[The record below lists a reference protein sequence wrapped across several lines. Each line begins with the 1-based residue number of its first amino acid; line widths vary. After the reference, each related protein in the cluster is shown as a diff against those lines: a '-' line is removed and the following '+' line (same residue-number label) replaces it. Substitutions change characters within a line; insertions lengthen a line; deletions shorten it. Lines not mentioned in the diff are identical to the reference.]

1 MGLNRFMRAM
11 MVVFITANCITIN
24 PDIIF
29 AATDSEDSSLNTDEW
44 EEEKTEE
51 QPSEV
56 NTGPRYETA
65 REVSSRDIEEL
76 EKSNKVKNT
85 NKADLIAMLKA
96 KAEKGPNIN
105 NNNSE
110 QSENVAINE
119 EASGSDRPAIQVERR
134 HPGLPSDS
142 AAEIKKRR
150 KAIASSDSELESLT
164 YPDKPTKATK
174 KKVAKASVTDT
185 SESDLDSSMQSAD
198 ESTPQPLKANQQP
211 FFPKVFKKI
220 KDAGKWVRDKIDENP
235 EVKKAIVDKSA
246 GLIDQLLTK
255 KKNEEVNASDFPPPP
270 TDEELRLAL
279 PETPMLLGF
288 NAPATSE
295 PSSFEFPPPPT
306 DEELRLALPETPM
319 LLGFNAPATSEPSSF
334 EFPPPP
340 TDEELRLALPETP
353 MLLGFNA
360 PATSEPSSFEF
371 PPPPTEDELEIMR
384 ETAPSLDSSFTSGDL
399 ASLRSAIN
407 RHSQNFSDFPPM
419 PTEEELNGRGG
430 IPTSEEFSSLNSGDF
445 TDDENSETTEEEID
459 RLADLRDRGTGKHS
473 RNAGFL
479 PLNPF
484 TSSPVPSLTPKVP
497 KISAPALITDI
508 TKKAPFKNPP
518 QPLNVFNKKTT
529 TKTAPKKITPVNTAP
544 KLAALPITKAQETE
558 LGENKAPFIEK
569 QAETNNRPIDMPSLP
584 VIQKEVTERNK
595 EEMKPQTE
603 EKVVGESEPANN
615 VNGKKR
621 SAGIEEGKL
630 IAKSAEDEK
639 AKEEPVNHTTLIL
652 AMLAIGVFSL
662 GAVIKIIQL
671 RKNS

>member
-110 QSENVAINE
+110 QTENAAINE
-119 EASGSDRPAIQVERR
+119 EASGADRPAIQVERR

-164 YPDKPTKATK
+164 YLDKPTKANK
-174 KKVAKASVTDT
+174 KKVAKELVADA

-198 ESTPQPLKANQQP
+198 ESSPQPLKANQQP

-288 NAPATSE
+288 NAPT
-295 PSSFEFPPPPT
+295 
-306 DEELRLALPETPM
+306 
-319 LLGFNAPATSEPSSF
+319 TSEPSSF

-407 RHSQNFSDFPPM
+407 RHSENFSDFPPI

-430 IPTSEEFSSLNSGDF
+430 RPTSEEFSSLNSGDF

-484 TSSPVPSLTPKVP
+484 ISSPVPSLTPKVP
-497 KISAPALITDI
+497 KISAPALISDI
-508 TKKAPFKNPP
+508 TKKAPFKNPS

-529 TKTAPKKITPVNTAP
+529 TKTVTKKPTPVKTAP
-544 KLAALPITKAQETE
+544 KLAELPATKPQETV
-558 LGENKAPFIEK
+558 LRENKTPFIEK
-569 QAETNNRPIDMPSLP
+569 QAETNKQSINMPSLP
-584 VIQKEVTERNK
+584 VIQKEATESDK

-603 EKVVGESEPANN
+603 EKMVEESESANN
-615 VNGKKR
+615 ANGKNR

-639 AKEEPVNHTTLIL
+639 AKEEPGNHTTLIL

-662 GAVIKIIQL
+662 GAFIKIIQL
-671 RKNS
+671 RKNN

>member
-1 MGLNRFMRAM
+1 MRAM

-110 QSENVAINE
+110 QSDNVAINE

-306 DEELRLALPETPM
+306 
-319 LLGFNAPATSEPSSF
+319 
-334 EFPPPP
+334 
-340 TDEELRLALPETP
+340 
-353 MLLGFNA
+353 
-360 PATSEPSSFEF
+360 
-371 PPPPTEDELEIMR
+371 EDELEIMR

-407 RHSQNFSDFPPM
+407 RHSQNFSDFPLM

-484 TSSPVPSLTPKVP
+484 TSSPVPSLSPKVS
-497 KISAPALITDI
+497 KISAPALITGI

-544 KLAALPITKAQETE
+544 KLAALPITKAQETA

>member
-96 KAEKGPNIN
+96 KAEKGPNN
-105 NNNSE
+105 NNNNGE
-110 QSENVAINE
+110 QTGNVAINE
-119 EASGSDRPAIQVERR
+119 EASGVDRPTLQVERR
-134 HPGLPSDS
+134 HPGLSSDS

-164 YPDKPTKATK
+164 YPDKPTKANK
-174 KKVAKASVTDT
+174 RKVAKESVVDA

-198 ESTPQPLKANQQP
+198 ESTPQPLKANQKP

-255 KKNEEVNASDFPPPP
+255 KKSEEVNASDFPPPP

-288 NAPATSE
+288 NAP
-295 PSSFEFPPPPT
+295 
-306 DEELRLALPETPM
+306 TP
-319 LLGFNAPATSEPSSF
+319 SEPSSF

-407 RHSQNFSDFPPM
+407 RHSENFSDFPPI

-430 IPTSEEFSSLNSGDF
+430 RPTSEEFSSLNSGDF

-484 TSSPVPSLTPKVP
+484 ISSPVPSLTPKVP
-497 KISAPALITDI
+497 KISAPALISDI
-508 TKKAPFKNPP
+508 TKKAPFKNPS

-529 TKTAPKKITPVNTAP
+529 TKTVTKKPTPVKAAP
-544 KLAALPITKAQETE
+544 KLAELPATKPQETV
-558 LGENKAPFIEK
+558 LRENKTPFIEK
-569 QAETNNRPIDMPSLP
+569 QAETNKQSINMPSLP
-584 VIQKEVTERNK
+584 VIQKEATESDK

-603 EKVVGESEPANN
+603 EKMVEESESANN
-615 VNGKKR
+615 ANGKNR

-639 AKEEPVNHTTLIL
+639 AKEEPGNHTTLIL

-662 GAVIKIIQL
+662 GAFIKIIQL
-671 RKNS
+671 RKNN

>member
-340 TDEELRLALPETP
+340 T
-353 MLLGFNA
+353 
-360 PATSEPSSFEF
+360 
-371 PPPPTEDELEIMR
+371 EDELEIMR

-558 LGENKAPFIEK
+558 LEENKAPFIEK

-584 VIQKEVTERNK
+584 VIQKEVTEGNK

-630 IAKSAEDEK
+630 IAKSTEDEK

>member
-96 KAEKGPNIN
+96 KAEKGPNN
-105 NNNSE
+105 NNNNGE
-110 QSENVAINE
+110 QTGNVAINE
-119 EASGSDRPAIQVERR
+119 EASGVDRPTLQVERR
-134 HPGLPSDS
+134 HPGLSSDS

-164 YPDKPTKATK
+164 YPDKPTKANK
-174 KKVAKASVTDT
+174 RKVAKESVVDA
-185 SESDLDSSMQSAD
+185 SESGLDSSMQSAD
-198 ESTPQPLKANQQP
+198 ESTPQPLKANQKP

-255 KKNEEVNASDFPPPP
+255 KKSEEVNASDFPPPP

-288 NAPATSE
+288 NAP
-295 PSSFEFPPPPT
+295 
-306 DEELRLALPETPM
+306 TP
-319 LLGFNAPATSEPSSF
+319 SEPSSF

-407 RHSQNFSDFPPM
+407 RHSENFSDFPPI

-430 IPTSEEFSSLNSGDF
+430 RPTSEEFSSLNSGDF

-484 TSSPVPSLTPKVP
+484 ISSPVPSLTPKVP
-497 KISAPALITDI
+497 KISAPALISDI
-508 TKKAPFKNPP
+508 TKKAPFKNPS

-529 TKTAPKKITPVNTAP
+529 TKTVTKKPTPVKTAP
-544 KLAALPITKAQETE
+544 KLAELPATKPQETV
-558 LGENKAPFIEK
+558 LRENKTPFIEK
-569 QAETNNRPIDMPSLP
+569 QAETNKQSINMPSLP
-584 VIQKEVTERNK
+584 VIQKEATESDK

-603 EKVVGESEPANN
+603 EKMVEESESANN
-615 VNGKKR
+615 ANGKNR

-639 AKEEPVNHTTLIL
+639 AKEEPGNHTTLIL

-662 GAVIKIIQL
+662 GAFIKIIQL
-671 RKNS
+671 RKNN

>member
-65 REVSSRDIEEL
+65 REVSSRDIKEL
-76 EKSNKVKNT
+76 EKSNKVRNT
-85 NKADLIAMLKA
+85 NKADLIAMLKE
-96 KAEKGPNIN
+96 KAEKGPNN
-105 NNNSE
+105 NNNNGE
-110 QSENVAINE
+110 QTGNVAINE
-119 EASGSDRPAIQVERR
+119 EASGVDRPTLQVERR
-134 HPGLPSDS
+134 HPGLSSDS

-164 YPDKPTKATK
+164 YPDKPTKANK
-174 KKVAKASVTDT
+174 RKVAKESVVDA

-198 ESTPQPLKANQQP
+198 ESTPQPLKANQKP

-255 KKNEEVNASDFPPPP
+255 KKSEEVNASDFPPPP

-288 NAPATSE
+288 NAPTPSE

-306 DEELRLALPETPM
+306 DEELRLALPEK
-319 LLGFNAPATSEPSSF
+319 
-334 EFPPPP
+334 
-340 TDEELRLALPETP
+340 P

-407 RHSQNFSDFPPM
+407 RHSENFSDFPPI

-430 IPTSEEFSSLNSGDF
+430 RPTSEEFSSLNSGDF

-484 TSSPVPSLTPKVP
+484 TSSPVPSLSPKVS
-497 KISAPALITDI
+497 KISAPALISDI
-508 TKKAPFKNPP
+508 TKKTPFKNPS

-529 TKTAPKKITPVNTAP
+529 TKTVTKKPTPVKTAP
-544 KLAALPITKAQETE
+544 KLAELPATKPQETV
-558 LGENKAPFIEK
+558 LRENKTPFIEK
-569 QAETNNRPIDMPSLP
+569 QAETNKQSINMPSLP
-584 VIQKEVTERNK
+584 VIQKEATESDK

-603 EKVVGESEPANN
+603 EKMVEESESANN
-615 VNGKKR
+615 ANGKNR

-639 AKEEPVNHTTLIL
+639 AKEEPGNHTTLIL

-662 GAVIKIIQL
+662 GAFIKIIQL
-671 RKNS
+671 RKNN

>member
-142 AAEIKKRR
+142 AAGIKKRR

-340 TDEELRLALPETP
+340 T
-353 MLLGFNA
+353 
-360 PATSEPSSFEF
+360 
-371 PPPPTEDELEIMR
+371 EDELEIMR

-459 RLADLRDRGTGKHS
+459 RLTDLRDRGTGKHS

-484 TSSPVPSLTPKVP
+484 TSSPVPSLTPKVS
-497 KISAPALITDI
+497 KISAPALITDV

>member
-1 MGLNRFMRAM
+1 MRAM

-65 REVSSRDIEEL
+65 REVSSRDIKEL
-76 EKSNKVKNT
+76 EKSNKVRNT
-85 NKADLIAMLKA
+85 NKADLIAMLKE
-96 KAEKGPNIN
+96 KAEKGPNN
-105 NNNSE
+105 NNNNGE
-110 QSENVAINE
+110 QTGNVAINE
-119 EASGSDRPAIQVERR
+119 EASGVDRPTLQVERR
-134 HPGLPSDS
+134 HPGLSSDS

-164 YPDKPTKATK
+164 YPDKPTKANK
-174 KKVAKASVTDT
+174 RKVAKESVVDA

-198 ESTPQPLKANQQP
+198 ESTPQPLKANQKP

-255 KKNEEVNASDFPPPP
+255 KKSEEVNASD
-270 TDEELRLAL
+270 
-279 PETPMLLGF
+279 
-288 NAPATSE
+288 
-295 PSSFEFPPPPT
+295 
-306 DEELRLALPETPM
+306 
-319 LLGFNAPATSEPSSF
+319 
-334 EFPPPP
+334 FPPPP

-407 RHSQNFSDFPPM
+407 RHSENFSDFPPI

-430 IPTSEEFSSLNSGDF
+430 RPTSEEFSSLNSGDF

-484 TSSPVPSLTPKVP
+484 TSSPVPSLSPKVS
-497 KISAPALITDI
+497 KISAPALISDI
-508 TKKAPFKNPP
+508 TKKTPFKNPS
-518 QPLNVFNKKTT
+518 QLLNVFNKKTT
-529 TKTAPKKITPVNTAP
+529 TKTVTKKPTPVKTAP
-544 KLAALPITKAQETE
+544 KLAELPATKPQETV
-558 LGENKAPFIEK
+558 LRENKTPFIEK
-569 QAETNNRPIDMPSLP
+569 QAETNKQSINMPSLP
-584 VIQKEVTERNK
+584 VIQKEATESDK

-603 EKVVGESEPANN
+603 EKMVEESESANN
-615 VNGKKR
+615 ANGKNR

-639 AKEEPVNHTTLIL
+639 AKEEPGNHTTLIL

-662 GAVIKIIQL
+662 GAFIKIIQL
-671 RKNS
+671 RKNN

>member
-110 QSENVAINE
+110 QTENAAINE
-119 EASGSDRPAIQVERR
+119 EASEADRPAIQVERR
-134 HPGLPSDS
+134 HPGLSSDS

-164 YPDKPTKATK
+164 YLDKPTKANK
-174 KKVAKASVTDT
+174 KKVAKELVADA

-198 ESTPQPLKANQQP
+198 ESSPQPLKANQQP

-255 KKNEEVNASDFPPPP
+255 KKNEEVNALDFPAPP

-288 NAPATSE
+288 NAPVTSE

-306 DEELRLALPETPM
+306 DEELRLALPETPK
-319 LLGFNAPATSEPSSF
+319 LLGFNAPV
-334 EFPPPP
+334 
-340 TDEELRLALPETP
+340 
-353 MLLGFNA
+353 
-360 PATSEPSSFEF
+360 TSEPSSFEF

-384 ETAPSLDSSFTSGDL
+384 GTAPSLDSSFTSGDL

-407 RHSQNFSDFPPM
+407 RHSQNFSDFPPI

-430 IPTSEEFSSLNSGDF
+430 RPTSEEFSSLNSGDF

-484 TSSPVPSLTPKVP
+484 TSSPVPSLSPKVS
-497 KISAPALITDI
+497 KISAPALINDI

-529 TKTAPKKITPVNTAP
+529 TKTASKKITPVNTAP
-544 KLAALPITKAQETE
+544 KLAALPITKAQETA

-569 QAETNNRPIDMPSLP
+569 QAEPNNQPIDMPSLP

-603 EKVVGESEPANN
+603 EKMVGESEPANN

-639 AKEEPVNHTTLIL
+639 AKEESANHTTLIL
-652 AMLAIGVFSL
+652 AMLAMGVFSL
-662 GAVIKIIQL
+662 GAFIKIIQL

>member
-1 MGLNRFMRAM
+1 MRAM

-306 DEELRLALPETPM
+306 
-319 LLGFNAPATSEPSSF
+319 
-334 EFPPPP
+334 
-340 TDEELRLALPETP
+340 
-353 MLLGFNA
+353 
-360 PATSEPSSFEF
+360 
-371 PPPPTEDELEIMR
+371 EDELEIMR

-407 RHSQNFSDFPPM
+407 RHSQNFSDFPPT

-484 TSSPVPSLTPKVP
+484 TSSPVPSLSPKVS
-497 KISAPALITDI
+497 KISAPALITDV

>member
-1 MGLNRFMRAM
+1 MRAM

-65 REVSSRDIEEL
+65 REVSSRDIKEL
-76 EKSNKVKNT
+76 EKSNKVRNT
-85 NKADLIAMLKA
+85 NKADLIAMLKE
-96 KAEKGPNIN
+96 KAEKGPNN
-105 NNNSE
+105 NNNNGE
-110 QSENVAINE
+110 QTGNVAINE
-119 EASGSDRPAIQVERR
+119 EASGVDRPTLQVERR

-164 YPDKPTKATK
+164 YPDKPTKVNK
-174 KKVAKASVTDT
+174 KKVAKESVADA

-198 ESTPQPLKANQQP
+198 ESSPQPLKANQQP

-255 KKNEEVNASDFPPPP
+255 KKSEEVNASD
-270 TDEELRLAL
+270 
-279 PETPMLLGF
+279 
-288 NAPATSE
+288 
-295 PSSFEFPPPPT
+295 
-306 DEELRLALPETPM
+306 
-319 LLGFNAPATSEPSSF
+319 
-334 EFPPPP
+334 FPPPP

-407 RHSQNFSDFPPM
+407 RHSENFSDFPPI

-430 IPTSEEFSSLNSGDF
+430 RPTSEEFSSLNSGDF

-484 TSSPVPSLTPKVP
+484 TSSPVPSLSPKVP
-497 KISAPALITDI
+497 KISAPALISDI
-508 TKKAPFKNPP
+508 TKKTPFKNPS

-529 TKTAPKKITPVNTAP
+529 TKTVTKKPTPVKTAP
-544 KLAALPITKAQETE
+544 KLAELPATKPQETV
-558 LGENKAPFIEK
+558 LRENKTPFIEK
-569 QAETNNRPIDMPSLP
+569 QAETNKQSINMPSLP
-584 VIQKEVTERNK
+584 VIQKEATESDK

-603 EKVVGESEPANN
+603 EKMVEESESANN
-615 VNGKKR
+615 ANGKNR

-639 AKEEPVNHTTLIL
+639 AKEEPGNHTTLIL

-662 GAVIKIIQL
+662 GAFIKIIQL
-671 RKNS
+671 RKNN

>member
-1 MGLNRFMRAM
+1 MRAM

-306 DEELRLALPETPM
+306 
-319 LLGFNAPATSEPSSF
+319 
-334 EFPPPP
+334 
-340 TDEELRLALPETP
+340 
-353 MLLGFNA
+353 
-360 PATSEPSSFEF
+360 
-371 PPPPTEDELEIMR
+371 EDELEIMR

-407 RHSQNFSDFPPM
+407 RHSQNFSDFPPI

-544 KLAALPITKAQETE
+544 KLAALPITKAQETA

-652 AMLAIGVFSL
+652 ALAIGVFSL

>member
-44 EEEKTEE
+44 EEEKIEE

-110 QSENVAINE
+110 QTENAAINE
-119 EASGSDRPAIQVERR
+119 EASGADRPAIQVERR

-164 YPDKPTKATK
+164 YLDKPTKANK
-174 KKVAKASVTDT
+174 KKVAKESVADA

-198 ESTPQPLKANQQP
+198 ESSPQPLKANQQP

-255 KKNEEVNASDFPPPP
+255 KKNEEVNALDFPAPP

-288 NAPATSE
+288 NAPV
-295 PSSFEFPPPPT
+295 
-306 DEELRLALPETPM
+306 
-319 LLGFNAPATSEPSSF
+319 
-334 EFPPPP
+334 
-340 TDEELRLALPETP
+340 
-353 MLLGFNA
+353 
-360 PATSEPSSFEF
+360 TSEPSSFEF

-407 RHSQNFSDFPPM
+407 RHSENFSDFPPI

-430 IPTSEEFSSLNSGDF
+430 RPTSEEFSSLNSGDF

-484 TSSPVPSLTPKVP
+484 TSSPVPSLSPKVS
-497 KISAPALITDI
+497 KISAPALISDI

-529 TKTAPKKITPVNTAP
+529 TKTASKKITPVNTSP
-544 KLAALPITKAQETE
+544 KLAALPITKAQETA
-558 LGENKAPFIEK
+558 LGENKAPFREK
-569 QAETNNRPIDMPSLP
+569 RAEPNNQPIDMPSLP
-584 VIQKEVTERNK
+584 VIQKEVTEKNK

-603 EKVVGESEPANN
+603 EKMVGESEPANN

-639 AKEEPVNHTTLIL
+639 AKEEPANHTTLIL
-652 AMLAIGVFSL
+652 AMLAMGVFSL
-662 GAVIKIIQL
+662 GAFIKIIQL

>member
-44 EEEKTEE
+44 EEEKIEE

-110 QSENVAINE
+110 QTENAAINE
-119 EASGSDRPAIQVERR
+119 EASGADRPAIQVERR
-134 HPGLPSDS
+134 HPGLSSDS

-164 YPDKPTKATK
+164 YPDKPTKANK
-174 KKVAKASVTDT
+174 KKVAKESVADA

-198 ESTPQPLKANQQP
+198 ESSPQPLKANQQP

-255 KKNEEVNASDFPPPP
+255 KKNEEVNASDFPPP
-270 TDEELRLAL
+270 
-279 PETPMLLGF
+279 
-288 NAPATSE
+288 S
-295 PSSFEFPPPPT
+295 T

-407 RHSQNFSDFPPM
+407 RHSENFSDFPPI

-430 IPTSEEFSSLNSGDF
+430 RPTSEEFSSLNSGDF

-459 RLADLRDRGTGKHS
+459 RLADLRDSGTGKHS

-484 TSSPVPSLTPKVP
+484 TSSPVPSLSPKVS
-497 KISAPALITDI
+497 KISAPALISDI

-529 TKTAPKKITPVNTAP
+529 TKTASKKITPVNTSP
-544 KLAALPITKAQETE
+544 KLAALPITKAQETA

-569 QAETNNRPIDMPSLP
+569 QAEPNNQPIDMPSLP

-603 EKVVGESEPANN
+603 EKMVGESEPANN

-639 AKEEPVNHTTLIL
+639 AKEEPANHTTLIL
-652 AMLAIGVFSL
+652 AMLAMGVFSL
-662 GAVIKIIQL
+662 GAFIKIIQL

>member
-65 REVSSRDIEEL
+65 REVSSRDIKEL
-76 EKSNKVKNT
+76 EKSNKVRNT

-110 QSENVAINE
+110 QTENAAINE
-119 EASGSDRPAIQVERR
+119 EASGADRPAIQVERR

-164 YPDKPTKATK
+164 YPDKPTKVNK
-174 KKVAKASVTDT
+174 KKVAKESVADA

-198 ESTPQPLKANQQP
+198 ESSPQPLKANQQP

-255 KKNEEVNASDFPPPP
+255 KKSEEVNASD
-270 TDEELRLAL
+270 
-279 PETPMLLGF
+279 
-288 NAPATSE
+288 
-295 PSSFEFPPPPT
+295 FPPPPT

-407 RHSQNFSDFPPM
+407 RHSENFSDFPPI

-430 IPTSEEFSSLNSGDF
+430 RPTSEEFSSLNSGDF

-484 TSSPVPSLTPKVP
+484 TSSPVPSLSPKVS
-497 KISAPALITDI
+497 KISAPALISDI
-508 TKKAPFKNPP
+508 TKKTPFKNPS

-529 TKTAPKKITPVNTAP
+529 TKTVTKKPTPVKTAP
-544 KLAALPITKAQETE
+544 KLAELPATKPQETV
-558 LGENKAPFIEK
+558 LRENKTPFIEK
-569 QAETNNRPIDMPSLP
+569 QAETNKQSINMPSLP
-584 VIQKEVTERNK
+584 VIQKEATESDK

-603 EKVVGESEPANN
+603 EKMVEESESANN
-615 VNGKKR
+615 ANGKNR

-639 AKEEPVNHTTLIL
+639 AKEEPGNHTTLIL

-662 GAVIKIIQL
+662 GAFIKIIQL
-671 RKNS
+671 RKNN

>member
-110 QSENVAINE
+110 QTENAAINE
-119 EASGSDRPAIQVERR
+119 EASEADRPAIQVERR
-134 HPGLPSDS
+134 HPGLSSDS

-164 YPDKPTKATK
+164 YLDKPTKANK
-174 KKVAKASVTDT
+174 KKVAKELVADA

-198 ESTPQPLKANQQP
+198 ESSPQPLKANQQP

-255 KKNEEVNASDFPPPP
+255 KKNEEVNALDFPAPP

-288 NAPATSE
+288 NAPVTSE

-306 DEELRLALPETPM
+306 DEELRLALPETPK
-319 LLGFNAPATSEPSSF
+319 LLGFNAPV
-334 EFPPPP
+334 
-340 TDEELRLALPETP
+340 
-353 MLLGFNA
+353 
-360 PATSEPSSFEF
+360 TSEPSSFEF

-384 ETAPSLDSSFTSGDL
+384 GTAPSLDSSFTSGDL

-407 RHSQNFSDFPPM
+407 RHSQNFSDFPPI

-430 IPTSEEFSSLNSGDF
+430 RPTSEEFSSLNSGDF

-484 TSSPVPSLTPKVP
+484 TSSPVPSLSPKVS
-497 KISAPALITDI
+497 KISAPALINDI
-508 TKKAPFKNPP
+508 TK
-518 QPLNVFNKKTT
+518 
-529 TKTAPKKITPVNTAP
+529 
-544 KLAALPITKAQETE
+544 
-558 LGENKAPFIEK
+558 KAPFIEK
-569 QAETNNRPIDMPSLP
+569 QAEPNNQPIDMPSLP

-603 EKVVGESEPANN
+603 EKMVGESEPANN

-639 AKEEPVNHTTLIL
+639 AKEESANHTTLIL
-652 AMLAIGVFSL
+652 AMLAMGVFSL
-662 GAVIKIIQL
+662 GAFIKIIQL

>member
-110 QSENVAINE
+110 QTENAAISE
-119 EASGSDRPAIQVERR
+119 EASGADRPAIQVERR

-164 YPDKPTKATK
+164 YLDKPTKANK
-174 KKVAKASVTDT
+174 KKVAKELVADA

-198 ESTPQPLKANQQP
+198 ESSPQPLKANQQP

-270 TDEELRLAL
+270 TDE
-279 PETPMLLGF
+279 
-288 NAPATSE
+288 
-295 PSSFEFPPPPT
+295 
-306 DEELRLALPETPM
+306 D
-319 LLGFNAPATSEPSSF
+319 
-334 EFPPPP
+334 
-340 TDEELRLALPETP
+340 LRLALPETP

-407 RHSQNFSDFPPM
+407 RHSENFSDFPPI

-430 IPTSEEFSSLNSGDF
+430 RPTSEAFSSLNSGDF

-484 TSSPVPSLTPKVP
+484 TSSPVPSLSPKIS
-497 KISAPALITDI
+497 KISAPALISDI

-518 QPLNVFNKKTT
+518 QPLNVFNKKTA
-529 TKTAPKKITPVNTAP
+529 TKTASKKITPVNTSP
-544 KLAALPITKAQETE
+544 KLAALPITKAQETA

-569 QAETNNRPIDMPSLP
+569 QAEANNQPIDMPSLP
-584 VIQKEVTERNK
+584 VIQKEDTERNK

-603 EKVVGESEPANN
+603 EKMVGESEPANN

-639 AKEEPVNHTTLIL
+639 AKEEPANHTTLIL
-652 AMLAIGVFSL
+652 AMLAMGVFSL
-662 GAVIKIIQL
+662 GAFIKIIQL

>member
-110 QSENVAINE
+110 QSDNVAINE

-306 DEELRLALPETPM
+306 
-319 LLGFNAPATSEPSSF
+319 
-334 EFPPPP
+334 
-340 TDEELRLALPETP
+340 
-353 MLLGFNA
+353 
-360 PATSEPSSFEF
+360 
-371 PPPPTEDELEIMR
+371 EDELEIMR

-407 RHSQNFSDFPPM
+407 RHSQNFSDFPLM

-479 PLNPF
+479 PLNSF
-484 TSSPVPSLTPKVP
+484 TSSPVPSLSPKVS

-544 KLAALPITKAQETE
+544 KLAALPITKAQETA

-584 VIQKEVTERNK
+584 VIRKEVTERNK

>member
-110 QSENVAINE
+110 QTENAAINE
-119 EASGSDRPAIQVERR
+119 EASGADRPAIQVERR

-164 YPDKPTKATK
+164 YPDKPTKVNK
-174 KKVAKASVTDT
+174 KKVAKESVADA

-198 ESTPQPLKANQQP
+198 ESSPQPLKANQQP

-306 DEELRLALPETPM
+306 
-319 LLGFNAPATSEPSSF
+319 
-334 EFPPPP
+334 
-340 TDEELRLALPETP
+340 
-353 MLLGFNA
+353 
-360 PATSEPSSFEF
+360 
-371 PPPPTEDELEIMR
+371 EDELEIMR

-407 RHSQNFSDFPPM
+407 RHSENFSDFPPI

-430 IPTSEEFSSLNSGDF
+430 RPTSEEFSSLNSGDF

-484 TSSPVPSLTPKVP
+484 TSSPVPSLSPKVS
-497 KISAPALITDI
+497 KKSAPALISDI

-518 QPLNVFNKKTT
+518 QPLNVFNKKTA
-529 TKTAPKKITPVNTAP
+529 TKTASKKITPVNTAP
-544 KLAALPITKAQETE
+544 KLAALPITKAQETA

-569 QAETNNRPIDMPSLP
+569 QAEPNNQPIDMPSLP

-603 EKVVGESEPANN
+603 EKMVGESEPANN

-639 AKEEPVNHTTLIL
+639 AKEESANHTTLIL
-652 AMLAIGVFSL
+652 AMLAMGVFSL
-662 GAVIKIIQL
+662 GAFIKIIQL

>member
-1 MGLNRFMRAM
+1 MRAM

-110 QSENVAINE
+110 QTENAAINE
-119 EASGSDRPAIQVERR
+119 EASGADRPAIQVERR

-164 YPDKPTKATK
+164 YLDKPTKANK

-235 EVKKAIVDKSA
+235 EVKKAIVDKGA

-255 KKNEEVNASDFPPPP
+255 KKNEEVNASD
-270 TDEELRLAL
+270 
-279 PETPMLLGF
+279 
-288 NAPATSE
+288 
-295 PSSFEFPPPPT
+295 
-306 DEELRLALPETPM
+306 
-319 LLGFNAPATSEPSSF
+319 
-334 EFPPPP
+334 FPPPP

-407 RHSQNFSDFPPM
+407 RHSENFSDFPPI

-430 IPTSEEFSSLNSGDF
+430 RLTSEEFSSLNSGDF

-484 TSSPVPSLTPKVP
+484 TSSPVPSLSPKVS
-497 KISAPALITDI
+497 KKSAPALISDI

-518 QPLNVFNKKTT
+518 QPLNVFNKKTA
-529 TKTAPKKITPVNTAP
+529 TKTASKKITPVNTSP
-544 KLAALPITKAQETE
+544 KLATLPITKAQETA

-569 QAETNNRPIDMPSLP
+569 QAEPNNQPIDMPSLP

-603 EKVVGESEPANN
+603 EKMVGESEPANN

-639 AKEEPVNHTTLIL
+639 AKEEPANHTTLIL
-652 AMLAIGVFSL
+652 AMLAMGVFSL
-662 GAVIKIIQL
+662 GAFIKIIQL

>member
-1 MGLNRFMRAM
+1 MRAM

-65 REVSSRDIEEL
+65 REVSSRDIKEL
-76 EKSNKVKNT
+76 EKSNKVRNT
-85 NKADLIAMLKA
+85 NKADLIAMLKE
-96 KAEKGPNIN
+96 KAEKGPNN
-105 NNNSE
+105 NNNNGE
-110 QSENVAINE
+110 QTGNVAINE
-119 EASGSDRPAIQVERR
+119 EASGVDRPTLQVERR

-164 YPDKPTKATK
+164 YPDKPTKVNK
-174 KKVAKASVTDT
+174 KKVAKESVADA

-198 ESTPQPLKANQQP
+198 ESSPQPLKANQQP

-255 KKNEEVNASDFPPPP
+255 KKSEEVNASD
-270 TDEELRLAL
+270 
-279 PETPMLLGF
+279 
-288 NAPATSE
+288 
-295 PSSFEFPPPPT
+295 
-306 DEELRLALPETPM
+306 
-319 LLGFNAPATSEPSSF
+319 
-334 EFPPPP
+334 FPPPP

-407 RHSQNFSDFPPM
+407 RHSENFSDFPPI

-430 IPTSEEFSSLNSGDF
+430 RPTSEEFSSLNSGDF

-484 TSSPVPSLTPKVP
+484 TSSPVPSLSPKVS
-497 KISAPALITDI
+497 KISAPALISDI
-508 TKKAPFKNPP
+508 TKKAPFKNPS

-529 TKTAPKKITPVNTAP
+529 TKTVTKKPTPVKTAP
-544 KLAALPITKAQETE
+544 KLAELPATKPQETV
-558 LGENKAPFIEK
+558 LRENKTPFIEK
-569 QAETNNRPIDMPSLP
+569 QAETNKQSINMPSLP
-584 VIQKEVTERNK
+584 VIQKEATESDK

-603 EKVVGESEPANN
+603 GKMVEESESANN
-615 VNGKKR
+615 ANGKNR

-639 AKEEPVNHTTLIL
+639 AKEEPGNHTTLIL

-662 GAVIKIIQL
+662 GAFIKIIQL
-671 RKNS
+671 RKNN

>member
-340 TDEELRLALPETP
+340 T
-353 MLLGFNA
+353 
-360 PATSEPSSFEF
+360 
-371 PPPPTEDELEIMR
+371 EDELEIMR

-518 QPLNVFNKKTT
+518 QSLNVFNKKTT

>member
-1 MGLNRFMRAM
+1 MRAM

-65 REVSSRDIEEL
+65 REVSSRDIKEL
-76 EKSNKVKNT
+76 EKSNKVRNT
-85 NKADLIAMLKA
+85 NKADLIAMLKE
-96 KAEKGPNIN
+96 KAEKGPNN
-105 NNNSE
+105 NNNNGE
-110 QSENVAINE
+110 QTGNVAINE
-119 EASGSDRPAIQVERR
+119 EASGVDRPTLQVERR
-134 HPGLPSDS
+134 HPGLSSDS

-164 YPDKPTKATK
+164 YPDKPTKANK
-174 KKVAKASVTDT
+174 RKVAKESVVDA

-198 ESTPQPLKANQQP
+198 ESSPQPLKANQQP

-255 KKNEEVNASDFPPPP
+255 KKSEEVNASDFPPPP

-288 NAPATSE
+288 NAPT
-295 PSSFEFPPPPT
+295 
-306 DEELRLALPETPM
+306 
-319 LLGFNAPATSEPSSF
+319 TSEPSSF

-407 RHSQNFSDFPPM
+407 RHSENFSDFPPI

-430 IPTSEEFSSLNSGDF
+430 RPTSEEFSSLNSGDF

-484 TSSPVPSLTPKVP
+484 TSSPVPSLSPKVS
-497 KISAPALITDI
+497 KISAPALISDI
-508 TKKAPFKNPP
+508 TKKTPFKNPS

-529 TKTAPKKITPVNTAP
+529 TKTVTKKPTPVKTAP
-544 KLAALPITKAQETE
+544 KLAELPATKPQETV
-558 LGENKAPFIEK
+558 LRENKTPFIEK
-569 QAETNNRPIDMPSLP
+569 QAETNKQSINMPSLP
-584 VIQKEVTERNK
+584 VIQKEATESDK

-603 EKVVGESEPANN
+603 EKMVEESESANN
-615 VNGKKR
+615 ANGKNR

-639 AKEEPVNHTTLIL
+639 AKEEPGNHTTLIL

-662 GAVIKIIQL
+662 GAFIKIIQL
-671 RKNS
+671 RKNN

>member
-1 MGLNRFMRAM
+1 MRAM

-306 DEELRLALPETPM
+306 
-319 LLGFNAPATSEPSSF
+319 
-334 EFPPPP
+334 
-340 TDEELRLALPETP
+340 
-353 MLLGFNA
+353 
-360 PATSEPSSFEF
+360 
-371 PPPPTEDELEIMR
+371 EDELEIMR
-384 ETAPSLDSSFTSGDL
+384 ETAPSLDSSFTSGNL

-484 TSSPVPSLTPKVP
+484 TSSPVPSLSPKVS

-544 KLAALPITKAQETE
+544 KLAALPITKAQETA

-595 EEMKPQTE
+595 EEMKSQTE

>member
-65 REVSSRDIEEL
+65 REVSSRDIKEL
-76 EKSNKVKNT
+76 EKSNKVRNT

-110 QSENVAINE
+110 QTENAAINE
-119 EASGSDRPAIQVERR
+119 EASGADRPAIQVERR

-164 YPDKPTKATK
+164 YQDKPTKVNK
-174 KKVAKASVTDT
+174 KKVAKESVADA

-198 ESTPQPLKANQQP
+198 ESSPQPLKANQQP

-255 KKNEEVNASDFPPPP
+255 KKSEEVNASDFPPPP

-288 NAPATSE
+288 NAPT
-295 PSSFEFPPPPT
+295 
-306 DEELRLALPETPM
+306 
-319 LLGFNAPATSEPSSF
+319 TSEPSSF

-371 PPPPTEDELEIMR
+371 PPPPTEDELEIIR
-384 ETAPSLDSSFTSGDL
+384 ETASSLDSSFTRGDL
-399 ASLRSAIN
+399 ASLRNAIN
-407 RHSQNFSDFPPM
+407 RHSQNFSDFPPI

-430 IPTSEEFSSLNSGDF
+430 RPTSEEFSSLNSGDF

-484 TSSPVPSLTPKVP
+484 TSSPVPSLSPKVS
-497 KISAPALITDI
+497 KISAPALISDI
-508 TKKAPFKNPP
+508 TKKTPFKNPS

-529 TKTAPKKITPVNTAP
+529 TKTVTKKPTPVKTAP
-544 KLAALPITKAQETE
+544 KLAELPATKPQETV
-558 LGENKAPFIEK
+558 LRENKTPFIEK
-569 QAETNNRPIDMPSLP
+569 QAETNKQSINMPSLP
-584 VIQKEVTERNK
+584 VIQKEATESDK

-603 EKVVGESEPANN
+603 EKMVEESESANN
-615 VNGKKR
+615 ANGKNR

-639 AKEEPVNHTTLIL
+639 AKEEPGNHTTLIL

-662 GAVIKIIQL
+662 GAFIKIIQL
-671 RKNS
+671 RKNN

>member
-65 REVSSRDIEEL
+65 REVSSRDIKEL
-76 EKSNKVKNT
+76 EKSNKVRNT
-85 NKADLIAMLKA
+85 NKADLIAMLKE

-110 QSENVAINE
+110 QTENAAINE
-119 EASGSDRPAIQVERR
+119 EASGADRPAIQVERR

-164 YPDKPTKATK
+164 YPDKPTKVNK
-174 KKVAKASVTDT
+174 KKVAKESVADA

-198 ESTPQPLKANQQP
+198 ESSPQPLKANQQP

-255 KKNEEVNASDFPPPP
+255 KKSEEVNASDFPPPP

-288 NAPATSE
+288 NAP
-295 PSSFEFPPPPT
+295 
-306 DEELRLALPETPM
+306 TP
-319 LLGFNAPATSEPSSF
+319 
-334 EFPPPP
+334 
-340 TDEELRLALPETP
+340 
-353 MLLGFNA
+353 
-360 PATSEPSSFEF
+360 SEPSSFEF
-371 PPPPTEDELEIMR
+371 PPPPTEDELEIIR
-384 ETAPSLDSSFTSGDL
+384 ETASSLDSSFTRGDL
-399 ASLRSAIN
+399 ASLRNAIN
-407 RHSQNFSDFPPM
+407 RHSQNFSDFPPI
-419 PTEEELNGRGG
+419 PTEEELNGGG
-430 IPTSEEFSSLNSGDF
+430 DRPTSEGFSSMNSGDF
-445 TDDENSETTEEEID
+445 TDDENSETTEAEID

-484 TSSPVPSLTPKVP
+484 ISSPVPSLTPKVP
-497 KISAPALITDI
+497 KISAPALISDI
-508 TKKAPFKNPP
+508 TKKAPFKNPS
-518 QPLNVFNKKTT
+518 QPLNVFNKKTI
-529 TKTAPKKITPVNTAP
+529 TKIVTKKPTPVKTAP
-544 KLAALPITKAQETE
+544 KLAELPATKPQETV
-558 LGENKAPFIEK
+558 LRENKTPFIEK
-569 QAETNNRPIDMPSLP
+569 QAETNKQSINMPSLP
-584 VIQKEVTERNK
+584 VIQKEATESDK

-603 EKVVGESEPANN
+603 EKMLEESESANN
-615 VNGKKR
+615 ANGKNR

-639 AKEEPVNHTTLIL
+639 AKEEPGNHTTLIL

-662 GAVIKIIQL
+662 GAFIKIIQL
-671 RKNS
+671 RKNN

>member
-110 QSENVAINE
+110 QSDNVAINE

-340 TDEELRLALPETP
+340 T
-353 MLLGFNA
+353 
-360 PATSEPSSFEF
+360 
-371 PPPPTEDELEIMR
+371 EDELEIMR

-407 RHSQNFSDFPPM
+407 RHSQNFSDFPPI

-544 KLAALPITKAQETE
+544 KLAALPITKAQETA

>member
-65 REVSSRDIEEL
+65 REVSSRDIKEL
-76 EKSNKVKNT
+76 EKSNKVRNT
-85 NKADLIAMLKA
+85 NKADLIAMLKE

-110 QSENVAINE
+110 QTENAAINE
-119 EASGSDRPAIQVERR
+119 EASGADRPAIQVERR

-164 YPDKPTKATK
+164 YPDKPTKVNK
-174 KKVAKASVTDT
+174 KKVAKESVADA

-198 ESTPQPLKANQQP
+198 ESSPQPLKANQQP

-255 KKNEEVNASDFPPPP
+255 KKSEEVNASDFPPPP

-306 DEELRLALPETPM
+306 DEELRLPM

-371 PPPPTEDELEIMR
+371 PPPPTEDELEIIR
-384 ETAPSLDSSFTSGDL
+384 ETASSLDSSFTRGDL
-399 ASLRSAIN
+399 ASLRNAIN
-407 RHSQNFSDFPPM
+407 RHSQNFSDFPPI

-430 IPTSEEFSSLNSGDF
+430 RPTSEEFSSLNSGDF

-484 TSSPVPSLTPKVP
+484 ASSPVPSLSPKVS
-497 KISAPALITDI
+497 KISAPALISDI
-508 TKKAPFKNPP
+508 TKKTPFKNPS

-529 TKTAPKKITPVNTAP
+529 TKTVTKKPTPVKTAP
-544 KLAALPITKAQETE
+544 KLAELPATKPQETV
-558 LGENKAPFIEK
+558 LRENKTPFIEK
-569 QAETNNRPIDMPSLP
+569 QAETNKQSINMPSLP
-584 VIQKEVTERNK
+584 VIQKEATESDK

-603 EKVVGESEPANN
+603 EKMVEESESANN
-615 VNGKKR
+615 ANGKNR

-639 AKEEPVNHTTLIL
+639 AKEEPGNHTTLIL

-662 GAVIKIIQL
+662 GAFIKIIQL
-671 RKNS
+671 RKNN

>member
-51 QPSEV
+51 QASEV

-255 KKNEEVNASDFPPPP
+255 KKNEEVNASD
-270 TDEELRLAL
+270 
-279 PETPMLLGF
+279 
-288 NAPATSE
+288 
-295 PSSFEFPPPPT
+295 FPPPPT

>member
-44 EEEKTEE
+44 EEGKTEE

-110 QSENVAINE
+110 QTENAAINE
-119 EASGSDRPAIQVERR
+119 EASGVDRPAIQVERR

-164 YPDKPTKATK
+164 YLDKPTKANK

-235 EVKKAIVDKSA
+235 EVKKAIVDKGA

-255 KKNEEVNASDFPPPP
+255 KKNEEVNASDFP
-270 TDEELRLAL
+270 A
-279 PETPMLLGF
+279 
-288 NAPATSE
+288 
-295 PSSFEFPPPPT
+295 
-306 DEELRLALPETPM
+306 
-319 LLGFNAPATSEPSSF
+319 
-334 EFPPPP
+334 PP

-407 RHSQNFSDFPPM
+407 RHSENFSDFPPI

-430 IPTSEEFSSLNSGDF
+430 RPTSEEFSSLNSGDF

-484 TSSPVPSLTPKVP
+484 TSSPVPSLSPKVS
-497 KISAPALITDI
+497 KKSAPALISDI
-508 TKKAPFKNPP
+508 TKKAPFKNPT
-518 QPLNVFNKKTT
+518 QPLNVFNKKTA
-529 TKTAPKKITPVNTAP
+529 TKTASKKITPVNTSP
-544 KLAALPITKAQETE
+544 KLAALPITKAQETA

-569 QAETNNRPIDMPSLP
+569 QAEPNNQPIDMPSLP

-603 EKVVGESEPANN
+603 KKMVGESEPANN

-639 AKEEPVNHTTLIL
+639 AKEEPANHTTLIL
-652 AMLAIGVFSL
+652 AMLAMGVFSL
-662 GAVIKIIQL
+662 GAFIKIIQL

>member
-65 REVSSRDIEEL
+65 REVSSRDIKEL
-76 EKSNKVKNT
+76 EKSNKVRNT

-110 QSENVAINE
+110 QTENAAINE
-119 EASGSDRPAIQVERR
+119 EASGADRPAIQVERR

-164 YPDKPTKATK
+164 YPDKPTKVNK
-174 KKVAKASVTDT
+174 KKVAKESVADA

-198 ESTPQPLKANQQP
+198 ESSPQPLKANQQP

-255 KKNEEVNASDFPPPP
+255 KKSEEVNASDFPPPP

-288 NAPATSE
+288 NAPT
-295 PSSFEFPPPPT
+295 
-306 DEELRLALPETPM
+306 
-319 LLGFNAPATSEPSSF
+319 TSEPSSF

-407 RHSQNFSDFPPM
+407 RHSENFSDFPPI

-430 IPTSEEFSSLNSGDF
+430 RPTSEEFSSLNSGDF

-484 TSSPVPSLTPKVP
+484 ISSPVPSLTPKVP
-497 KISAPALITDI
+497 KISAPALISDI
-508 TKKAPFKNPP
+508 TKKAPFKNPS

-529 TKTAPKKITPVNTAP
+529 TKTVTKKPTPVKTAP
-544 KLAALPITKAQETE
+544 KLAELPATKPQETV
-558 LGENKAPFIEK
+558 LRENKTPFIEK
-569 QAETNNRPIDMPSLP
+569 QAETNKQSINMPSLP
-584 VIQKEVTERNK
+584 VIQKEATESDK

-603 EKVVGESEPANN
+603 EKMVEESESANN
-615 VNGKKR
+615 ANGKNR

-639 AKEEPVNHTTLIL
+639 AKEEPGNHTTLIL

-662 GAVIKIIQL
+662 GAFIKIIQL
-671 RKNS
+671 RKNN

>member
-110 QSENVAINE
+110 QTENAAINE
-119 EASGSDRPAIQVERR
+119 EASGADRPAIQVERR

-164 YPDKPTKATK
+164 YLDKPTKANK

-235 EVKKAIVDKSA
+235 EVKKAIVDKGA

-255 KKNEEVNASDFPPPP
+255 KKNEEVNASDFPAPP

-295 PSSFEFPPPPT
+295 PSSFDFPAPPT

-319 LLGFNAPATSEPSSF
+319 LLGFNAHV
-334 EFPPPP
+334 
-340 TDEELRLALPETP
+340 
-353 MLLGFNA
+353 
-360 PATSEPSSFEF
+360 TSEPSSFEF

-384 ETAPSLDSSFTSGDL
+384 GTAPSLDSSFTSGDL

-407 RHSQNFSDFPPM
+407 RHSENFSDFPPI

-430 IPTSEEFSSLNSGDF
+430 RPTSEEFSSLNSGDF

-484 TSSPVPSLTPKVP
+484 TSSPVPSLSPKVS
-497 KISAPALITDI
+497 KISAPALISDI

-529 TKTAPKKITPVNTAP
+529 TKTASKKITPVNTSP
-544 KLAALPITKAQETE
+544 KLAALPITKAQETA

-569 QAETNNRPIDMPSLP
+569 QAEPNNQPIDMPSLP

-603 EKVVGESEPANN
+603 EKMVGESEPANN

-639 AKEEPVNHTTLIL
+639 AKEESANHTTLIL
-652 AMLAIGVFSL
+652 AMLAMGVFSL
-662 GAVIKIIQL
+662 GAFIKIIQL

>member
-119 EASGSDRPAIQVERR
+119 EASGSDRSAIQVERR

-306 DEELRLALPETPM
+306 
-319 LLGFNAPATSEPSSF
+319 
-334 EFPPPP
+334 
-340 TDEELRLALPETP
+340 
-353 MLLGFNA
+353 
-360 PATSEPSSFEF
+360 
-371 PPPPTEDELEIMR
+371 EDELEIMR

-407 RHSQNFSDFPPM
+407 RHSQNFSDFPPI

-603 EKVVGESEPANN
+603 GKVVGESEPANN

>member
-29 AATDSEDSSLNTDEW
+29 ATTDSEDSSLNTDEW

-51 QPSEV
+51 QPSEI
-56 NTGPRYETA
+56 NTGPRYETV
-65 REVSSRDIEEL
+65 REVSSRDIKEL
-76 EKSNKVKNT
+76 EKSNKVKDA

-96 KAEKGPNIN
+96 KAEKGPNNNNNN

-110 QSENVAINE
+110 QSGNVAINE
-119 EASGSDRPAIQVERR
+119 EASGADRPTLQVERR
-134 HPGLPSDS
+134 HPGLSSDS

-164 YPDKPTKATK
+164 YPDKTTKTNK
-174 KKVAKASVTDT
+174 KKVAKESIVDA

-235 EVKKAIVDKSA
+235 EVKKAIVDKGA

-255 KKNEEVNASDFPPPP
+255 EKSEEVNASDFPPPP

-288 NAPATSE
+288 NASTTSE

-306 DEELRLALPETPM
+306 D
-319 LLGFNAPATSEPSSF
+319 G
-334 EFPPPP
+334 
-340 TDEELRLALPETP
+340 
-353 MLLGFNA
+353 
-360 PATSEPSSFEF
+360 
-371 PPPPTEDELEIMR
+371 ELEIMR
-384 ETAPSLDSSFTSGDL
+384 ETASSLDSSFTRGDL

-407 RHSQNFSDFPPM
+407 RHSQNFSDFPPI
-419 PTEEELNGRGG
+419 PTEEELNGRGDR
-430 IPTSEEFSSLNSGDF
+430 PTSEEFSSLDSSDF

-484 TSSPVPSLTPKVP
+484 NSSPVPSLSPKVP
-497 KISAPALITDI
+497 KISAPALVSDI
-508 TKKAPFKNPP
+508 TKKAPFKNPS

-529 TKTAPKKITPVNTAP
+529 TTTVLKKITPVNIAP
-544 KLAALPITKAQETE
+544 KLATLPTTKPQETAI
-558 LGENKAPFIEK
+558 GENQAPFKEK
-569 QAETNNRPIDMPSLP
+569 QADTNNQPIDMPSLP

-603 EKVVGESEPANN
+603 EKMVGESEPAND

-621 SAGIEEGKL
+621 SAGMEEGKL

-639 AKEEPVNHTTLIL
+639 VKEEPANHTTLIL

-662 GAVIKIIQL
+662 GAFIKIIQL

>member
-1 MGLNRFMRAM
+1 MRAM

-65 REVSSRDIEEL
+65 REVSSRDIKEL
-76 EKSNKVKNT
+76 EKSNKVRNT
-85 NKADLIAMLKA
+85 NKADLIAMLKE
-96 KAEKGPNIN
+96 KAEKGPNN
-105 NNNSE
+105 NNNNGE
-110 QSENVAINE
+110 QTGNVAINE
-119 EASGSDRPAIQVERR
+119 EASGVDRPTLQVERR
-134 HPGLPSDS
+134 HPGLSSDS

-164 YPDKPTKATK
+164 YPDRPTKANK
-174 KKVAKASVTDT
+174 RKVAKESVVDA

-255 KKNEEVNASDFPPPP
+255 KKSEEVNASDFPPPP

-288 NAPATSE
+288 NAPT
-295 PSSFEFPPPPT
+295 
-306 DEELRLALPETPM
+306 
-319 LLGFNAPATSEPSSF
+319 TSEPSSF

-407 RHSQNFSDFPPM
+407 RHSENFSYFPPI
-419 PTEEELNGRGG
+419 PTEEELNGRGDR
-430 IPTSEEFSSLNSGDF
+430 PTSEGFSSLNSGDF

-484 TSSPVPSLTPKVP
+484 TSSPVTSLSPKVS
-497 KISAPALITDI
+497 KISAPALISDI
-508 TKKAPFKNPP
+508 TKKAPFKNPS

-529 TKTAPKKITPVNTAP
+529 TKTVTKKPTPVKTAP
-544 KLAALPITKAQETE
+544 KLAELPTTKPQETV
-558 LGENKAPFIEK
+558 LRENKTPFIEK
-569 QAETNNRPIDMPSLP
+569 QAETNKQSINMPSLP
-584 VIQKEVTERNK
+584 VIQKEATESDK

-603 EKVVGESEPANN
+603 EKMLEESESANN
-615 VNGKKR
+615 ANGKNR

-639 AKEEPVNHTTLIL
+639 AKEEPGNHTTLIL

-662 GAVIKIIQL
+662 GVFIKIIQL
-671 RKNS
+671 RKNN

>member
-65 REVSSRDIEEL
+65 REVSSRDIKEL
-76 EKSNKVKNT
+76 EKSNKVRNT

-110 QSENVAINE
+110 QTENAAINE
-119 EASGSDRPAIQVERR
+119 EASGADRPAIQVERR

-164 YPDKPTKATK
+164 YPDKPTKVNK
-174 KKVAKASVTDT
+174 KKVAKESVADA

-198 ESTPQPLKANQQP
+198 ESSPQPLKANQQP

-255 KKNEEVNASDFPPPP
+255 KKSEEVNASDFPPPP

-288 NAPATSE
+288 NAPT
-295 PSSFEFPPPPT
+295 
-306 DEELRLALPETPM
+306 
-319 LLGFNAPATSEPSSF
+319 TSEPSSF

-407 RHSQNFSDFPPM
+407 RHSENFSDFQPI

-430 IPTSEEFSSLNSGDF
+430 RPTSEEFSSLNSGDF

-459 RLADLRDRGTGKHS
+459 RLADLRDRGTGKRS

-484 TSSPVPSLTPKVP
+484 TSSPVPSLSPKVS
-497 KISAPALITDI
+497 KISAPALISDI
-508 TKKAPFKNPP
+508 TKKAPFKNPS

-529 TKTAPKKITPVNTAP
+529 TKTVTKKPTPVKTAP
-544 KLAALPITKAQETE
+544 KLAELPATKPQETV
-558 LGENKAPFIEK
+558 LRENKTPFIEK
-569 QAETNNRPIDMPSLP
+569 QAETNKQSINMPSLP
-584 VIQKEVTERNK
+584 VIQKEATESDK

-603 EKVVGESEPANN
+603 EKMVEESESANN
-615 VNGKKR
+615 ANGKNR

-639 AKEEPVNHTTLIL
+639 AKEEPGNHTTLIL

-662 GAVIKIIQL
+662 GAFIKIIQL
-671 RKNS
+671 RKNN

>member
-110 QSENVAINE
+110 QSDNVAINE

-306 DEELRLALPETPM
+306 
-319 LLGFNAPATSEPSSF
+319 
-334 EFPPPP
+334 
-340 TDEELRLALPETP
+340 
-353 MLLGFNA
+353 
-360 PATSEPSSFEF
+360 
-371 PPPPTEDELEIMR
+371 EDELEIMR

-407 RHSQNFSDFPPM
+407 RHSQNFSDFPLM

-484 TSSPVPSLTPKVP
+484 TSSPVPSLSPKVS
-497 KISAPALITDI
+497 KISAPALIIDI

-544 KLAALPITKAQETE
+544 KLAALPITKAQETA

>member
-65 REVSSRDIEEL
+65 REVSSRDIKEL
-76 EKSNKVKNT
+76 EKSNKVRNT
-85 NKADLIAMLKA
+85 NKADLIAMLKE
-96 KAEKGPNIN
+96 KAEKGPNN
-105 NNNSE
+105 NNNNGE
-110 QSENVAINE
+110 QTGNVAINE
-119 EASGSDRPAIQVERR
+119 EASGVDRPTLQVERR
-134 HPGLPSDS
+134 HPGLLSDS

-164 YPDKPTKATK
+164 YPDKPTKANK
-174 KKVAKASVTDT
+174 RKVAKESVVDA

-255 KKNEEVNASDFPPPP
+255 KKNEEVNASDFPP
-270 TDEELRLAL
+270 L
-279 PETPMLLGF
+279 
-288 NAPATSE
+288 
-295 PSSFEFPPPPT
+295 PT

-371 PPPPTEDELEIMR
+371 PPPPTEDELEIIR
-384 ETAPSLDSSFTSGDL
+384 ETASSLDSSFTRGDL
-399 ASLRSAIN
+399 ASLRNAIN
-407 RHSQNFSDFPPM
+407 RHSENFSDFPPI
-419 PTEEELNGRGG
+419 PTEGELNGGG
-430 IPTSEEFSSLNSGDF
+430 DRPTSEGFSSMNSGDF

-484 TSSPVPSLTPKVP
+484 TSSPVPSLSPKVS
-497 KISAPALITDI
+497 KISAPALISDI
-508 TKKAPFKNPP
+508 TKKTPFKNPS

-529 TKTAPKKITPVNTAP
+529 TKTVTKKPTPVKTAP
-544 KLAALPITKAQETE
+544 KLAELPATKPQETV
-558 LGENKAPFIEK
+558 LRENKTPFIEK
-569 QAETNNRPIDMPSLP
+569 QAETNKQSINMPSLP
-584 VIQKEVTERNK
+584 VIQKEATESDK

-603 EKVVGESEPANN
+603 EKMVEESESANN
-615 VNGKKR
+615 ANGKNR

-639 AKEEPVNHTTLIL
+639 AKEEPGNHTTLIL

-662 GAVIKIIQL
+662 GAFIKIIQL
-671 RKNS
+671 RKNN

>member
-1 MGLNRFMRAM
+1 MRAM

-65 REVSSRDIEEL
+65 REVSSRDIKEL
-76 EKSNKVKNT
+76 EKSNKVRNT
-85 NKADLIAMLKA
+85 NKADLIAMLKE
-96 KAEKGPNIN
+96 KAEKGPNN
-105 NNNSE
+105 NNNNGE
-110 QSENVAINE
+110 QTGNVAINE
-119 EASGSDRPAIQVERR
+119 EASGVDRPTLQVERR

-164 YPDKPTKATK
+164 YLDKPTKANK
-174 KKVAKASVTDT
+174 KKVAKESVADA

-198 ESTPQPLKANQQP
+198 ESSPQPLKANQQP

-255 KKNEEVNASDFPPPP
+255 KKSEEVNASDFPPPP

-288 NAPATSE
+288 NAPT
-295 PSSFEFPPPPT
+295 
-306 DEELRLALPETPM
+306 
-319 LLGFNAPATSEPSSF
+319 TSEPSSF

-371 PPPPTEDELEIMR
+371 PPPPTEDELEIIR
-384 ETAPSLDSSFTSGDL
+384 ETASSLDSSFTRGDL
-399 ASLRSAIN
+399 ASLRNAIN
-407 RHSQNFSDFPPM
+407 RHSQNFSDFPPI

-430 IPTSEEFSSLNSGDF
+430 RPTSEEFSSLNSGDF

-484 TSSPVPSLTPKVP
+484 TSSPVPSLSPKVS
-497 KISAPALITDI
+497 KISAPALISDI
-508 TKKAPFKNPP
+508 TKKTPFKNPS

-529 TKTAPKKITPVNTAP
+529 TKTVTKKPTPVKTAP
-544 KLAALPITKAQETE
+544 KLAELPATKPQETV
-558 LGENKAPFIEK
+558 LRENKTPFIEK
-569 QAETNNRPIDMPSLP
+569 QAETNKQSINMPSLP
-584 VIQKEVTERNK
+584 VIQKEATENDK

-603 EKVVGESEPANN
+603 EKMVEESESANN
-615 VNGKKR
+615 ANGKNR

-639 AKEEPVNHTTLIL
+639 AKEEPGNHTTLIL

-662 GAVIKIIQL
+662 GAFIKIIQL
-671 RKNS
+671 RKNN

>member
-85 NKADLIAMLKA
+85 IKADLIAMLKA

-306 DEELRLALPETPM
+306 
-319 LLGFNAPATSEPSSF
+319 
-334 EFPPPP
+334 
-340 TDEELRLALPETP
+340 
-353 MLLGFNA
+353 
-360 PATSEPSSFEF
+360 
-371 PPPPTEDELEIMR
+371 EDELEIMR

-459 RLADLRDRGTGKHS
+459 RLTDLRDRGTGKHS

-484 TSSPVPSLTPKVP
+484 TSSPVPSLTPKVS
-497 KISAPALITDI
+497 KISAPALITDV

-518 QPLNVFNKKTT
+518 QPLNVFKKKTT